1 MKPRVLLFATLVLI
15 TFMFNLFVFPYFS
28 EKTGGLQLLDTR
40 FFYNPGSAA
49 DLLNLLGEE
58 GRKWY
63 LRMAGLADMLYPLA
77 YGSVFVMLAQWS
89 SASRPMLLMA
99 FFAPLADIAE
109 NLATVALLLRYPA
122 FDQAVALAGSAF
134 NGLKWIAV
142 AGFLLMMTATA
153 IRKLVSRLNMRFGQR
168 NN

>member
-1 MKPRVLLFATLVLI
+1 MKHRVLLFAALVLLSL
-15 TFMFNLFVFPYFS
+15 MFNLLVFPYLS
-28 EKTGGLQLLDTR
+28 EKTGGLHLLDTR

-58 GRKWY
+58 GRSWY

-77 YGSVFVMLAQWS
+77 YGSLFVLLARWS
-89 SASRPMLLMA
+89 SSHPLTLSLA
-99 FFAPLADIAE
+99 FIAPAADIAE
-109 NLATVALLLRYPA
+109 NLATVIMLLRYPA

-142 AGFLLMMTATA
+142 AGFMLMMVAA
-153 IRKLVSRLNMRFGQR
+153 ALRKLVSRMNKRIGQR